1 MKGSKRFLL
10 GGVGVIVCALL
21 MSACGGKIPQNGA
34 PALIIN
40 TQNPL
45 PAGAEGDAYKE
56 GLSATGGLQP
66 YTWTVD
72 SGALPPGLTLTTNG
86 VLSGT
91 PPAGAAGMYNFTV
104 RVTDSQSPVK
114 AYQVSSL
121 SLTINPPLSFPVST
135 LTNAVVAVP
144 YSATISAS
152 GGLTPYAYKVISDP
166 GCLFT
171 TTSGCASNGGLTLTA
186 DTADTNATISGT
198 PTGPIGT
205 YMFTVQVTDSYPTTA
220 TANFTITVTGKIQGN
235 YAFSF
240 NGYNSTGQAF
250 YMAGSFMAD
259 GNGNITSGV
268 FDRNGND
275 SGEPMPNVAMTPG
288 TGGSGQCPA
297 NAPPAPPTGTG
308 SVYCVG
314 RMGVTNG
321 SNLGTIVIA
330 SALGTYSF
338 SVSVSLM
345 ADSTIILADPNNP
358 GMWGSGVLKTQGAL
372 SGISLASTSFA
383 FGLFGIDNPGGFR
396 YGGAGY
402 FQTDANGII
411 GSGLGEADI
420 NDNGA

>member
-1 MKGSKRFLL
+1 MKGYKPFPLVGL
-10 GGVGVIVCALL
+10 GLIVGALL
-21 MSACGGKIPQNGA
+21 MTACGGKTPQNG
-34 PALIIN
+34 PSPLNIL
-40 TQNPL
+40 TSSPL
-45 PAGAEGDAYKE
+45 PMGAVGDSYSQTIQA
-56 GLSATGGLQP
+56 SGGLAP
-66 YTWTVD
+66 YTWTLD
-72 SGALPPGLTLTTNG
+72 SGALPPGFSFNGSG

-91 PPAGAAGMYNFTV
+91 PPTGSNGMYNFTV

-240 NGYNSTGQAF
+240 NGYNQ
-250 YMAGSFMAD
+250 
-259 GNGNITSGV
+259 
-268 FDRNGND
+268 
-275 SGEPMPNVAMTPG
+275 
-288 TGGSGQCPA
+288 
-297 NAPPAPPTGTG
+297 
-308 SVYCVG
+308 
-314 RMGVTNG
+314 
-321 SNLGTIVIA
+321 
-330 SALGTYSF
+330 
-338 SVSVSLM
+338 
-345 ADSTIILADPNNP
+345 
-358 GMWGSGVLKTQGAL
+358 
-372 SGISLASTSFA
+372 
-383 FGLFGIDNPGGFR
+383 
-396 YGGAGY
+396 
-402 FQTDANGII
+402 
-411 GSGLGEADI
+411 
-420 NDNGA
+420 